1 MRTCQV
7 CDRTAPL
14 CYTGR
19 MTLAVHTRPLHI
31 GEIVR
36 QARQSRAARE
46 GESRV
51 ASDSL
56 LQSVAELFAL
66 LDRRGVGYVLVGG
79 IALLHYV
86 EGRNTEDID
95 LIVSLAELGKVD
107 EIEIISRDGNFARGL
122 FREVQIDFLLT
133 SNRLFAEVRR
143 KHTTRQPFAEQT
155 IPCATPEGLLLLKLY
170 ALPSLY
176 RQGNFA
182 RVGLYENDIATLL
195 HAYPTPTE
203 LLLTQLSRH
212 VNSTDMAEIR
222 SILTEIEARIRRFAD
237 RNRPLQ

>member
-1 MRTCQV
+1 
-7 CDRTAPL
+7 
-14 CYTGR
+14 

-31 GEIVR
+31 GEVVR
-36 QARQSRAARE
+36 QARLMAAAKD
-46 GESRV
+46 GEDPM

-56 LQSVAELFAL
+56 LQSVADLFAL
-66 LDRRGVGYVLVGG
+66 LEKRGISYVLVGG
-79 IALLHYV
+79 IALLQYV

-95 LIVSLAELGKVD
+95 LIVSLAELEKVD
-107 EIEIISRDGNFARGL
+107 EIEILSRDGNFARGL
-122 FREVQIDFLLT
+122 FRGVQIDFLLT

-143 KHTTRQPFAEQT
+143 NHSTRQPFAERI
-155 IPCATPEGLLLLKLY
+155 IPCATVEGLLLLKLY

-203 LLLTQLSRH
+203 PLLAQLSRH
-212 VNSTDMAEIR
+212 VSQTDLAEIR
-222 SILTEIEARIRRFAD
+222 SILGEVEARIRRFTS
-237 RNRPLQ
+237 RHSPS

>member
-1 MRTCQV
+1 
-7 CDRTAPL
+7 
-14 CYTGR
+14 

-31 GEIVR
+31 GAVVR
-36 QARQSRAARE
+36 QARLLRAARE

-66 LDRRGVGYVLVGG
+66 LDRRGVAYVLVGG

-95 LIVSLAELGKVD
+95 LIVSLADLGKVH
-107 EIEIISRDGNFARGL
+107 EIEIVSQDGNFARGL
-122 FREVQIDFLLT
+122 FRAVQIDFLLT

-143 KHTTRQPFAEQT
+143 KHSSLQLFAEQT
-155 IPCATPEGLLLLKLY
+155 IPCATVEGLLLLKLY

-195 HAYPTPTE
+195 EAYPTPTE
-203 LLLTQLSRH
+203 PLLAQLSRH
-212 VNSTDMAEIR
+212 LNAPDLAEIR
-222 SILTEIEARIRRFAD
+222 SIVAEIEARIRRFTD

>member
-1 MRTCQV
+1 
-7 CDRTAPL
+7 
-14 CYTGR
+14 

-31 GEIVR
+31 GEILR
-36 QARQSRAARE
+36 QARLFRAAKE
-46 GESRV
+46 GVSRV

-66 LDRRGVGYVLVGG
+66 LDRRGIEYVLVGG
-79 IALLHYV
+79 IALLQYV

-107 EIEIISRDGNFARGL
+107 EIEIVSRDGNFARGL
-122 FREVQIDFLLT
+122 FQGVQIDFLLT

-143 KHTTRQPFAEQT
+143 KHSTRQPFAEQT
-155 IPCATPEGLLLLKLY
+155 IPCATVEGLLLLKLY

-195 HAYPTPTE
+195 QAYPMPSE
-203 LLLTQLSRH
+203 PLLDQLSRH
-212 VNSTDMAEIR
+212 VSGTDLAEIR
-222 SILTEIEARIRRFAD
+222 SILQEIEARIRRFAKYL
-237 RNRPLQ
+237 PTSE